1 MRTRKSTAIAVTL
14 VCAASLPASWTQAAS
29 GTSPATGERNLQVQA
44 SASTQGINNAQRLA
58 LVIGNASYKEAP
70 LTNPVND
77 ARAIGQA
84 LRDSGFTV
92 ILREN
97 IDQRGMLAAL
107 REFGDRL
114 RAGGTGLFYYAG
126 HGMQIKGRNYLIPVG
141 SSIDREDEVA
151 YSAVDAQAVLDK
163 MEAAGNVANIMILD
177 ACRNNPFTRSMR
189 SGQAGLAQMDA
200 PVGTLLA
207 YATSP
212 GAVASDGNGAN
223 GLYTQHLLN
232 AIAQP
237 GNKVED
243 VFKQVRANVRR
254 DSQGKQVPWESTSLE
269 GDFYFRGTPAPAKP
283 VDPAESMEM
292 ALWSAVKDSKL
303 ALELQV
309 YLNRYPTGK
318 FSSEAMKR
326 LSSLQAASAERT
338 AAESAKA
345 EAAKKAAAEIAN
357 AEAARKAA
365 AERAAIE
372 AAQRAAAELA
382 KAEATKKSAA
392 DRATAE
398 AAQKAAAERAS
409 AEGARKA
416 QAEREL
422 AHAKEQ
428 ADLQE
433 AIDNRT
439 AELLASLANPPRPS
453 AASSPATSQKPAR
466 PVAASN
472 ALGFT
477 VGDRWRY
484 QIVDKWKNEVIRN
497 ASFKVDRIR
506 ENGDMEWNDSSIITG
521 PDGSRRYANVGSGR
535 ANEYSPQLEWLPKE
549 LRIGYK
555 QDVNYIFTRTQDGAV
570 DYRETYKG
578 AMLVKGKEKV
588 TVPAGEFEAYRIE
601 REYQF
606 TGTPNSGARGWYG
619 LSTAIYWYVPALR
632 NYVAF
637 EIDHRSNGVLVT
649 RERHELTSFSVR
661 GAENLAQR

>member
-1 MRTRKSTAIAVTL
+1 MYV
-14 VCAASLPASWTQAAS
+14 
-29 GTSPATGERNLQVQA
+29 
-44 SASTQGINNAQRLA
+44 
-58 LVIGNASYKEAP
+58 
-70 LTNPVND
+70 
-77 ARAIGQA
+77 
-84 LRDSGFTV
+84 
-92 ILREN
+92 
-97 IDQRGMLAAL
+97 
-107 REFGDRL
+107 
-114 RAGGTGLFYYAG
+114 
-126 HGMQIKGRNYLIPVG
+126 
-141 SSIDREDEVA
+141 
-151 YSAVDAQAVLDK
+151 
-163 MEAAGNVANIMILD
+163 
-177 ACRNNPFTRSMR
+177 
-189 SGQAGLAQMDA
+189 
-200 PVGTLLA
+200 
-207 YATSP
+207 
-212 GAVASDGNGAN
+212 
-223 GLYTQHLLN
+223 
-232 AIAQP
+232 
-237 GNKVED
+237 
-243 VFKQVRANVRR
+243 
-254 DSQGKQVPWESTSLE
+254 
-269 GDFYFRGTPAPAKP
+269 
-283 VDPAESMEM
+283 
-292 ALWSAVKDSKL
+292 
-303 ALELQV
+303 
-309 YLNRYPTGK
+309 NRYPTGK

-345 EAAKKAAAEIAN
+345 EAAN